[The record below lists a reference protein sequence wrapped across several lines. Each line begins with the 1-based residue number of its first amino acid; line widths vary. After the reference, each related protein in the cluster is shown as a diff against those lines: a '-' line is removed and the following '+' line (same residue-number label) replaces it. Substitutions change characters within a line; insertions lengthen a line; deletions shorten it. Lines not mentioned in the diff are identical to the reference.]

1 MGNMIQ
7 VKVEGPSGTYPLIVR
22 SNAKVRKLK
31 KRYARAAREGVEL
44 EKVVLKYNDQALD
57 DEKTLSEY
65 SIQRNAVVE
74 AEHVRV
80 VVEEVSCSQSY
91 STLGRYVKRNTD
103 AELLACNLC

>member
-1 MGNMIQ
+1 MGNTIQ
-7 VKVEGPSGTYPLIVR
+7 VKVEGPTGTYPLTVK

-31 KRYARAAREGVEL
+31 KRYTRAAREGVEL

-91 STLGRYVKRNTD
+91 STLCRYVKRNTD

>member
-1 MGNMIQ
+1 MGNTIQ
-7 VKVEGPSGTYPLIVR
+7 VKVEGPTGTYPLTVK

-31 KRYARAAREGVEL
+31 KRYTRAARGVEL